1 MSLSGVK
8 SLKDYC
14 QKQVDHYAYNVL
26 KLNNTQKFYIT
37 QSWGNLNAP
46 QTHHHSHSH
55 LNSVFSAVYFVSGGG
70 SPILFQKN
78 LY

>member
-1 MSLSGVK
+1 MPIL
-8 SLKDYC
+8 LMIII
-14 QKQVDHYAYNVL
+14 L